1 MRAVQIHCLAGRCHR
16 KPRCAAGL
24 RPAGAIGNWLRE
36 NPDAQMVPRTFFF
49 VGKAAPAYRLAKLIV
64 KFITNVANTIDDDP
78 AVRGRLKVVFLP
90 EYNVSLAERLI
101 PASDIFNQISTAGY
115 EASGTSNMKFMM
127 NGALTVGT
135 RDGAT
140 IEMAEEAGEE
150 NLFLFGLSAEQVE
163 NSRAWY
169 NPHWHYENEPETRA
183 ALDLIFSDHFSRN
196 EPGLFAPLR
205 DTLLTQGDHSG
216 GPDLLLAGAG
226 RARVTVYRS
235 RRVGA
240 QSDSERSKFR
250 EVFERPYH
258 CRIRSRD
265 LEGET
270 MPSTLEKRSAT
281 GQPKPGTISPLAG
294 KPAPKEMLIDV
305 ARLER
310 EYFARRPDVQDR
322 NQLVSFGTSGH
333 RGSPLHGTFTEAH
346 ILAITQAIC
355 DYRREQGTDGPLYMG
370 KDTHALSAPAQRTA
384 LEVLAANGV
393 ETIIQENDGVTPT
406 PVISRAILVY
416 NGGRKAHLADGI
428 VVTPSHNP
436 PEDGGFKYNPPNG
449 GPADTDVTRWVE
461 DRANELLRAGNV
473 GVKRIPFKKAI
484 QASTTDQEDFVLPY
498 VRDLKNVVDMD
509 AIRGANLKLGV
520 DPLGGAARSYWEPI
534 NSVYGLDIVVV
545 NPTID
550 PTFSFMTVDHDGKI
564 RMDCSSPYAMARL
577 VGLKDQYQ
585 VAFAN
590 DPDSD
595 RHGIVTPV
603 AGLMNPNHYLAVAI
617 RYLLTHRP
625 QWGPGVVVGKTLVSS
640 SMIDRVVK
648 KLGRQLREVPVG
660 FKWFVPGLVD
670 GSYCFGGEESAGASF
685 LRLDGTVWTTDKD
698 GPIMDLLA
706 AEITARTGKNPG
718 EHYREMT
725 AEFGTPYYTRIDAP
739 ATPEQKA
746 KLQKLSP
753 EAVKESDLAGEPIT
767 AKLTKAPGNDASIG
781 GLKVVAES
789 GWFAARP
796 SGTENIYKIYAESF
810 KGPAHLNA
818 IVSEAQEMVNRALGA

>member
-1 MRAVQIHCLAGRCHR
+1 
-16 KPRCAAGL
+16 
-24 RPAGAIGNWLRE
+24 
-36 NPDAQMVPRTFFF
+36 
-49 VGKAAPAYRLAKLIV
+49 
-64 KFITNVANTIDDDP
+64 
-78 AVRGRLKVVFLP
+78 
-90 EYNVSLAERLI
+90 
-101 PASDIFNQISTAGY
+101 
-115 EASGTSNMKFMM
+115 
-127 NGALTVGT
+127 
-135 RDGAT
+135 
-140 IEMAEEAGEE
+140 
-150 NLFLFGLSAEQVE
+150 
-163 NSRAWY
+163 
-169 NPHWHYENEPETRA
+169 
-183 ALDLIFSDHFSRN
+183 
-196 EPGLFAPLR
+196 
-205 DTLLTQGDHSG
+205 
-216 GPDLLLAGAG
+216 
-226 RARVTVYRS
+226 
-235 RRVGA
+235 
-240 QSDSERSKFR
+240 
-250 EVFERPYH
+250 
-258 CRIRSRD
+258 
-265 LEGET
+265 
-270 MPSTLEKRSAT
+270 MPSTQETKSMT
-281 GQPKPGTISPLAG
+281 GEANETKISPLAG

-305 ARLER
+305 ARLEK
-310 EYFARRPDVQDR
+310 EYFERHPDLHDL

-333 RGSPLHGTFTEAH
+333 RGSPLQGTFTEAH

-370 KDTHALSAPAQRTA
+370 KDTHALSGPAQRTA
-384 LEVLAANGV
+384 LEVLAANNV

-416 NGGRKAHLADGI
+416 NRGRKQHLADGI

-436 PEDGGFKYNPPNG
+436 PEDGGFKYNPTNG
-449 GPADTDVTRWVE
+449 GPADTDVTGWVQ

-473 GVKRIPFKKAI
+473 GVKRVPFTKAI
-484 QASTTDQEDFVLPY
+484 QAATTHQEDFVLPY

-509 AIRGANLKLGV
+509 AIHGARLKLGV
-520 DPLGGAARSYWEPI
+520 DPLGGAARPYWEPI
-534 NSVYGLDIVVV
+534 NSIYGLDIVVV
-545 NPTID
+545 NPVID

-590 DPDSD
+590 DPDAD

-625 QWGPGVVVGKTLVSS
+625 QWRHDVAVGKTLVSS

-648 KLGRQLREVPVG
+648 KLGRELREVPVG
-660 FKWFVPGLVD
+660 FKWFVPGLFD

-685 LRLDGTVWTTDKD
+685 LRRDGTVWTTDKD

-706 AEITARTGKNPG
+706 AEITARTGKDPG
-718 EHYREMT
+718 EHYRELT

-753 EAVKESDLAGEPIT
+753 DAVKESDLAGEPIT
-767 AKLTKAPGNDASIG
+767 AKLTKAPGNDAPIG
-781 GLKVVAES
+781 GLKVVATS

-810 KGPAHLNA
+810 KSQTHLNV
-818 IVSEAQEMVNRALGA
+818 IVSEAQEMVNNALGSGVKQ